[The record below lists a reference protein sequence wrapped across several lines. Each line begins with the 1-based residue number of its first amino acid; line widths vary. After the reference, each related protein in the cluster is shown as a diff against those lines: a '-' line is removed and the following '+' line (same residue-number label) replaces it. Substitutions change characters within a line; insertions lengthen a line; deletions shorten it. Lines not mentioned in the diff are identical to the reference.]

1 MAERDAEIA
10 ELKARIAS
18 LEARPATTDLDWLKN
33 SSSFQLAE
41 KMTSPQTRR
50 NGIIAVSFFWGVLVL
65 GIVIAIIRNP

>member
-18 LEARPATTDLDWLKN
+18 LEARLATSDMDWLKN

-50 NGIIAVSFFWGVLVL
+50 NGIIAVSVIWGIFLL
-65 GIVIAIIRNP
+65 TFIVGIIRNP